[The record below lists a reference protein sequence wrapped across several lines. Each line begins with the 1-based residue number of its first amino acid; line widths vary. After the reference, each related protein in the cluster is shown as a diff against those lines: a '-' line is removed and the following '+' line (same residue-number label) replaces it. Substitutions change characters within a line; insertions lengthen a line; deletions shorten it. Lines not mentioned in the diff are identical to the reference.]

1 MADVFCLAMIDRGE
15 QEDDVLEKM
24 GREQVVKQNLVKEK
38 ERTNGERSG
47 RGRCPKDPKA
57 SCWTE
62 EVSHSIALSLE
73 SRRFLLLYLSS
84 F

>member
-15 QEDDVLEKM
+15 QEVEKT